1 MPITTCFLLYPY
13 RVGEKRLKEIT
24 EYIEWVRSHRAEVC
38 KKTYLA
44 TQRVSRIIEEGTASG
59 SLVYDE
65 KEVRKVLKFIGNMV
79 SGETGKRLELLP
91 WQVFFIACIY
101 GLRNKDGTILFNDAF
116 LFIGKKNGKTALAA
130 GLALYNLISVPKA
143 EVVLVATEY
152 GQAKIAFEAICQYI
166 RNTPALAECL
176 EDGSIFI
183 RESPPLMIRY
193 AKAGE
198 IFNPSKIFI
207 LPETQAHA
215 SQGFNATFALFD
227 EIASYRTT
235 EITTKIASGQAR
247 DNAIRISLTTA
258 ETNMQNPGR
267 AEYDRAKLVLEGKYT
282 ASNYLPLIYEL
293 DDRDDRWNE
302 KVYGKAN
309 PSMGITKQLR
319 KILED
324 RARAKQNPVE
334 EASYFAYQLNVWSQ
348 NAGTDIAD
356 DDWLPAIEN
365 ARKYAE
371 HLTEAKLA
379 TYPCF
384 MAVDLSKIDD
394 YTAYTIFFYIKAIDK
409 YYAKHRFYIP
419 AGMLEKKLQ
428 TETEQLAVWVK
439 QGYVS
444 PTLDGQGD
452 RIINLE
458 YLLRDI
464 MADAAKYKT
473 LGFTYDVAH
482 ASRENFIENLEK
494 AAPDLERTPFAQGW
508 RKISPAN
515 QQWLTLIYKK
525 QLIDDNPV
533 MRWMVGC
540 VKIRT
545 DRIGNTYFDK
555 INYRQSPLRIDGVD
569 TSVMALAMLAGRR
582 DEAAED
588 VSFIEQTKRAIDI
601 GTEYGY

>member
-1 MPITTCFLLYPY
+1 
-13 RVGEKRLKEIT
+13 VKEIT
-24 EYIEWVRSHRAEVC
+24 EYIEWVRTHRAEVC
-38 KKTYLA
+38 KKTYQA
-44 TQRVSRIIEEGTASG
+44 VERVSRIIEEGTASG
-59 SLVYDE
+59 ELVYNE
-65 KEVRKVLKFIGNMV
+65 KEVQKVLKFIGNMV

-101 GLRNKDGTILFNDAF
+101 GLRNKDGTIIFNDAF

-143 EVVLVATEY
+143 QVVLVATEY

-183 RESPPLMIRY
+183 RESPPLEIRY

-198 IFNPSKIFI
+198 IFNPSKII
-207 LPETQAHA
+207 IIPETQAHA

-227 EIASYRTT
+227 EIASYRTS
-235 EITTKIASGQAR
+235 EIATKIASGQAR

-267 AEYDRAKLVLEGKYT
+267 AEYDRAKLVLEGKYA

-309 PSMGITKQLR
+309 PSIGITKQLR

-324 RARAKQNPVE
+324 RDRAKQNPVE
-334 EASYFAYQLNVWSQ
+334 EASFFAYQLNVWSQ
-348 NAGTDIAD
+348 NAGTDISD
-356 DDWLPAIEN
+356 EDWQPAIDN
-365 ARKYAE
+365 AAKYAE
-371 HLTEAKLA
+371 YLTPEKLI

-384 MAVDLSKIDD
+384 GAADLSKIDD
-394 YTAYTIFFYIKAIDK
+394 YTAYTKFFWIKALSK
-409 YYAKHRFYIP
+409 FYAMHRFYIP
-419 AGMLEKKLQ
+419 AAMLEKKLQ
-428 TETEQLAVWVK
+428 VETEQLAVWVRRDIVTST
-439 QGYVS
+439 Q
-444 PTLDGQGD
+444 DGQGD
-452 RIINLE
+452 RVINLE
-458 YLLRDI
+458 YLERDI
-464 MADAAKYKT
+464 IEDAEKYKMIG
-473 LGFTYDVAH
+473 LTYDVAH
-482 ASRENFIENLEK
+482 ALKFIESLDAK
-494 AAPDLERTPFAQGW
+494 TPTLPKIPFSQGW
-508 RKISPAN
+508 KKISPAN
-515 QQWLTLIYKK
+515 KKWLEIVYKK

-533 MRWMVGC
+533 MRWMAGC
-540 VKIRT
+540 VRIRN

-569 TSVMALAMLAGRR
+569 TSVMALSQL
-582 DEAAED
+582 
-588 VSFIEQTKRAIDI
+588 VEQIDQGIGDLSEQVKKAIDI